1 MPDAQ
6 GRSSEQI
13 RRSIEATRGELTY
26 DVKELQG
33 KVTELTD
40 WRARLRENRQPVI
53 VGAAAAGFILGGGL
67 AGFFGLF
74 RRR

>member
-1 MPDAQ
+1 MAT

-26 DVKELQG
+26 DVEALKL
-33 KVTELTD
+33 KVTEFTD
-40 WRARLRENRQPVI
+40 WRSRLREHSQPVVI
-53 VGAAAAGFILGGGL
+53 GAAAAGFLLGGGL

-74 RRR
+74 RTG